1 MVVERGSAGACLSV
15 LESADDRSFDR
26 IYPAGIRALS
36 GRFWTPV
43 AVARRAAG
51 LFREAGVRRVLDVGA
66 GVGKFA
72 LAAAVAAPELHFVG
86 IEQRKWLVEI
96 ARRARSRMRIANV
109 RFRVA
114 DVTLTAWG
122 AYDAFYFFN
131 PFAENVFGREHWI
144 DGRVELGEARFVRDV
159 MRVDRALRAAP
170 NGTVVV
176 TYHGITGKM
185 PACYELSHSEQ
196 AGSDRLHLWVKR
208 RDSDDGSFAIEPS
221 DCSAAPPSADRRLF
235 AVPDFGRTRDRKG
248 DVLDVAARRR

>member
-1 MVVERGSAGACLSV
+1 MVVETGSAGASLSV
-15 LESADDRSFDR
+15 LECADDRSFDT

-51 LFREAGVRRVLDVGA
+51 LFRDAGVRRVLDVGA

-72 LAAAVAAPELHFVG
+72 LAAAVAAPELQFVG
-86 IEQRKWLVEI
+86 IEHRKRLVEI
-96 ARRARSRMRIANV
+96 ARRARSRLRIDNV

-114 DVTLTAWG
+114 DVTLTAWR

-144 DGRVELGEARFVRDV
+144 DGRVELSEARFVRDV
-159 MRVDRALRAAP
+159 TRVDRSLRAAP
-170 NGTVVV
+170 KGTVVV

-185 PACYELSHSEQ
+185 PSCYELSHSEP
-196 AGSDRLHLWVKR
+196 AGSDWLHVWVKG
-208 RDSDDGSFAIEPS
+208 DEFDDGAFAIEPS
-221 DCSAAPPSADRRLF
+221 DCRAASPSAGPRLF
-235 AVPDFGRTRDRKG
+235 AVPDFGRTQDREG
-248 DVLDVAARRR
+248 DVLDAAARRQ